1 MSILSLVAYIILAPL
16 IGGLISGVDRK
27 ISARMQGRYGP
38 PILQPFYDVIKLFGK
53 DVTVVNKA
61 QNLYVVFFFI
71 FVIFTGAIFF
81 GGGDILMVIFAFTM
95 ANIFLVVAAY
105 STNSPY
111 STVGAE
117 RELIQMMSYEPMML
131 FTAVGFYLC
140 TGSFNV
146 SDIVVTPLP
155 AIVYLPAIFVGYVY
169 ILTIKLRKSPF
180 DLSTSHHAHQE
191 LVKGITTEFTGKTL
205 ALVEIAHW
213 YENILFIGYVFIFFS
228 WNSPISILVSTIAVI
243 VIYFFEILIGNVFA
257 RFKWQVVM
265 KTSWIIA
272 ATLGFVNILILSLMR

>member
-1 MSILSLVAYIILAPL
+1 MGIFYAILYMILAPL
-16 IGGLISGVDRK
+16 IGGLIAGIDRK
-27 ISARMQGRYGP
+27 VSARMQGRYGP

-53 DVTVVNKA
+53 DVTVVNRA
-61 QNLYVVFFFI
+61 QNLYVIFFFI

-81 GGGDILMVIFAFTM
+81 GGGDILMVIFAFTL

-146 SDIVVTPLP
+146 GDILLTPLP
-155 AIVYLPAIFVGYVY
+155 AIVYLPAIFIGYVY

-191 LVKGITTEFTGKTL
+191 LVKGITTEFTGRTL

-213 YENILFIGYVFIFFS
+213 YENILFIGFVFIFFS
-228 WNSPISILVSTIAVI
+228 WNSSISILVSIIAVI
-243 VIYFFEILIGNVFA
+243 VVYFIEILIGNVFA

-272 ATLGFVNILILSLMR
+272 AALGFVNILILSLMR

>member
-1 MSILSLVAYIILAPL
+1 MSILYGILYIILAPL
-16 IGGLISGVDRK
+16 IGGLIAGIDRK
-27 ISARMQGRYGP
+27 VSARMQGRYGP

-81 GGGDILMVIFAFTM
+81 GGGDILMVIFAFTL

-131 FTAVGFYLC
+131 FTAVGFYIC

-146 SDIVVTPLP
+146 SDILVTPVP
-155 AIVYLPAIFVGYVY
+155 AIVYLPAIFIGYVY

-228 WNSPISILVSTIAVI
+228 WNSAISILVSIIAVI
-243 VIYFFEILIGNVFA
+243 VIYFIEILIGNVFA

-265 KTSWIIA
+265 KTSWILA

>member
-1 MSILSLVAYIILAPL
+1 MSILYGILYIILAPL
-16 IGGLISGVDRK
+16 IGGLIAGIDRK
-27 ISARMQGRYGP
+27 VSARMQGRYGP

-81 GGGDILMVIFAFTM
+81 GGGDILMVIFAFTL

-131 FTAVGFYLC
+131 FTAVGFYIC

-146 SDIVVTPLP
+146 SDILVTPLP

-228 WNSPISILVSTIAVI
+228 WNSPISILVSIIAVI
-243 VIYFFEILIGNVFA
+243 VIYFIEILIGNVFA

-265 KTSWIIA
+265 KTSWILA